1 MLRKFLIVLVLGAV
15 LAVTA
20 VAEPIIIRIAGFAV
34 DKPIKEALIRDI
46 IAPAMPEYV
55 EVVFEVV
62 VDDYRKWLL
71 TMLAAGTPPD
81 IFYVDVFWAEEVV
94 GTGLI
99 QPLDDFIAASPVL
112 GIDDLIPV
120 LVEAFTVEE
129 RLYAI
134 SKDFNSLVVFYNK
147 AMFDAMGVPFPDE
160 EDTWFSFLDKLRRV
174 HNPPYWVG
182 ISLNPDAARF
192 LPFAFAAGMPF
203 LDLDGTAPF
212 EGAAAIAAAEFF
224 SAPILLGFGAT
235 AADLGVGWPG
245 AAFVEEKAAVV
256 LEGGW
261 LIPPIRDGAPLMEFG
276 VTYYPTIG
284 GQRGNY
290 LFTVGY
296 AMPVEELLPS
306 GRPDLVWRVIEL
318 LTSVEAQSFVL
329 ELGHAIPSRAELI
342 DHPLL
347 VDPPDLF
354 AEAMKTVFVA
364 TGLPGT
370 VPFTFPE
377 VGAVYKITVEEALE
391 AIFME
396 EMTVEEA
403 MQWAAEQLDKVLMY

>member
-1 MLRKFLIVLVLGAV
+1 MLRKFLIVMLLSAA
-15 LAVTA
+15 LAVT
-20 VAEPIIIRIAGFAV
+20 VAAETITIRIAGFSV
-34 DKPIKEALIRDI
+34 DKPVKEALIRDI
-46 IAPAMPEYV
+46 IAPAMPEDV
-55 EVVFEVV
+55 EVIFEVV
-62 VDDYRKWLL
+62 VGDYREWLL

-81 IFYVDVFWAEEVV
+81 IFYLDVFWAAELV
-94 GTGLI
+94 GTGLV
-99 QPLDDFIAASPVL
+99 QSLDDFITASPVL
-112 GIDDLIPV
+112 GVDDLIPV

-147 AMFDAMGVPFPDE
+147 AMFDAMGVPYPDGQ
-160 EDTWFSFLDKLRRV
+160 DTWFSFLDKLRRV

-182 ISLNPDAARF
+182 ISLNPDFARF

-203 LDLDGTAPF
+203 LDPDGTAPF
-212 EGAAAIAAAEFF
+212 ERSEAIAAAEFF

-284 GQRGNY
+284 GRRGNY

-318 LTSVEAQSFVL
+318 LTGVEAQSFIL
-329 ELGHAIPSRAELI
+329 ELGHAIPSRAELL

-347 VDPPDLF
+347 AEPPDLF
-354 AEAMKTVFVA
+354 AEAMKSVFVA

-370 VPFTFPE
+370 VPFSFPG
-377 VGAVYKITVEEALE
+377 VGAAYHIAITEALE
-391 AIFME
+391 AIFMG

-403 MQWAAEQLDKVLMY
+403 MQRAAEQLDEELGL

>member
-1 MLRKFLIVLVLGAV
+1 MLRKFLIVLLLGAV

-20 VAEPIIIRIAGFAV
+20 AAEPIIIRIAGFSV
-34 DKPIKEALIRDI
+34 DKPVKEALIRDI
-46 IAPAMPEYV
+46 IAPAMPENV
-55 EVVFEVV
+55 EVIFEVV
-62 VDDYRKWLL
+62 VGDYREWLL

-81 IFYVDVFWAEEVV
+81 IFYMDVFWTVELV
-94 GTGLI
+94 GTGLV
-99 QPLDDFIAASPVL
+99 QSLDDFIAASPVL
-112 GIDDLIPV
+112 GADDLIPV

-129 RLYAI
+129 SLYAI
-134 SKDFNSLVVFYNK
+134 SKDFNSLVVYYNK
-147 AMFDAMGVPFPDE
+147 EMFDAMGVPYPDGQ
-160 EDTWFSFLDKLRRV
+160 DTWFSFLDKLRRV
-174 HNPPYWVG
+174 HNPPQWVG
-182 ISLNPDAARF
+182 ISLNPDFARF
-192 LPFAFAAGMPF
+192 LPFAFAAGMPY
-203 LDLDGTAPF
+203 LDPDGTAPF
-212 EGAAAIAAAEFF
+212 ERSEARAAAEFF
-224 SAPILLGFGAT
+224 SAPILLEFGAT

-245 AAFVEEKAAVV
+245 AAFVEEKAAVA

-276 VTYYPTIG
+276 VTYYPTLG

-306 GRPDLVWRVIEL
+306 GRPDLVWGVIEL
-318 LTSVEAQSFVL
+318 LTGVEAQSYIL
-329 ELGHAIPSRAELI
+329 ELGHAIPSRAELL

-347 VDPPDLF
+347 ADPPDLF

-370 VPFTFPE
+370 VPFAFPG
-377 VGAVYKITVEEALE
+377 VGAAYYIAIAEALE
-391 AIFME
+391 AIFVG

-403 MQWAAEQLDKVLMY
+403 MQRAAEQLDEELGF